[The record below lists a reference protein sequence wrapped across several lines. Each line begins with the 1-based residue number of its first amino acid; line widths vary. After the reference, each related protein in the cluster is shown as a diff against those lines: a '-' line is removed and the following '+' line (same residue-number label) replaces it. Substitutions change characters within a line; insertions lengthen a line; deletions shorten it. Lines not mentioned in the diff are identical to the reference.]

1 MTPIEKY
8 NNEIMNGFQQA
19 KGKGYCFCINPIT
32 PYKLVA
38 LTAINVCNKD
48 KERTCFIVT
57 PYYDVSNKIKFEI
70 EKAAP
75 NNDFKINFTGK
86 QYINPKFNYNYD
98 CIITIGINGD
108 EKDDVEKLR
117 KLNSCSKFT
126 LFVFTESSLSAEINE
141 FLVRHSSFIK
151 TSVTPNEARVAYLN
165 CPVEE
170 WRYGVPFSEIEQEEY
185 DKATKYINDCI
196 TIFGGLS
203 NIEKCARGDNLLNIS
218 ASEFRYNFANENGW
232 NEHLDMKSDYDRSID
247 EIYNPNTLNERAN
260 TFYTIIRNRKDMA
273 IKNDNK
279 LQIIA
284 NIVAENSNKKIC
296 IVSKSGE
303 TALAIANYLN
313 QEEYQKLGIRCGQYH
328 DCIPDTYATDSDGNI
343 MLRKSGKDKG
353 NPIILKSQASS
364 TQYERLFNM
373 GLINVLSIK
382 FATNTKLKIAFDLII
397 FADSLTAN
405 IGQFKSRFANSYCT
419 TIPNQVYRIYTI
431 NSIEE
436 RDINKENIPNNV
448 QIMTQMA
455 ENYIL

>member
-1 MTPIEKY
+1 MTLIEKY
-8 NNEIMNGFQQA
+8 NKEIMDAFQQV
-19 KGKGYCFCINPIT
+19 KGRGYCFCVNPMT

-38 LTAINVCNKD
+38 LTAVTACNKD

-57 PYYDVSNKIKFEI
+57 PYYDITNKIKYEI
-70 EKAAP
+70 EKLFP

-98 CIITIGINGD
+98 CIIIVGINGD
-108 EKDDVEKLR
+108 EKDDVDKLR
-117 KLNSCSKFT
+117 KLTNCSKFT
-126 LFVFTESSLSAEINE
+126 LIVLTESSVTHEMNE
-141 FLVRHSSFIK
+141 FLLRHSTFLK
-151 TSVTPNEARVAYLN
+151 TTVTPSEARAAYLN

-170 WRYGVPFSEIEQEEY
+170 WRYGVPFIPTDQEEY
-185 DKATKYINDCI
+185 DKANKFISESI
-196 TIFGGLS
+196 TIFGSLD
-203 NIEKCARGDNLLNIS
+203 NIEKCARGDAMLNIS
-218 ASEFRYNFANENGW
+218 ASEFRYQFAAENGW
-232 NEHLDMKSDYDRSID
+232 TEHLDMKSDYDKSID
-247 EIYNPNTLNERAN
+247 DIYNPNALNDRAN
-260 TFYTIIRNRKDMA
+260 TFYTITRKRKEIA
-273 IKNDNK
+273 LKNDNK

-284 NIVAENSNKKIC
+284 D
-296 IVSKSGE
+296 IVSKNVDKKIVIVSKDGE
-303 TALAIANYLN
+303 MALAIANYLN

-364 TQYERLFNM
+364 TQYERLYNS

-397 FADSLTAN
+397 FSDSLTAN
-405 IGQFKSRFANSYCT
+405 ITQFKTRFANCYCNSV
-419 TIPNQVYRIYTI
+419 PNQVYRIYTM

-436 RDINKENIPNNV
+436 RDINKENIGNNV
-448 QIMTQMA
+448 QIMTNMS

>member
-1 MTPIEKY
+1 M
-8 NNEIMNGFQQA
+8 
-19 KGKGYCFCINPIT
+19 
-32 PYKLVA
+32 
-38 LTAINVCNKD
+38 
-48 KERTCFIVT
+48 
-57 PYYDVSNKIKFEI
+57 
-70 EKAAP
+70 
-75 NNDFKINFTGK
+75 
-86 QYINPKFNYNYD
+86 
-98 CIITIGINGD
+98 
-108 EKDDVEKLR
+108 
-117 KLNSCSKFT
+117 
-126 LFVFTESSLSAEINE
+126 
-141 FLVRHSSFIK
+141 
-151 TSVTPNEARVAYLN
+151 
-165 CPVEE
+165 
-170 WRYGVPFSEIEQEEY
+170 
-185 DKATKYINDCI
+185 
-196 TIFGGLS
+196 S

-247 EIYNPNTLNERAN
+247 EIYNPNALNERAN
-260 TFYTIIRNRKDMA
+260 TFYTIVRNRKDMA

-284 NIVAENSNKKIC
+284 NIVTENANKKIC